1 MNAEKLKSNL
11 NEMFKTMKKVTIVI
25 FLMFI
30 SFINSYGQ
38 WYVKKY
44 QIIDINFLSKVQL
57 EESLQ
62 NSKNKLLFAGC
73 TAAMGGA
80 AFLIFK
86 YLKPGMNDDPTV
98 IEQLLGDEGVNK
110 VGMITGAGLLIWGS
124 IASIV
129 HLGRIGRIRSVI
141 NKNYPSVGS
150 LEISGFSLNYSF

>member
-1 MNAEKLKSNL
+1 
-11 NEMFKTMKKVTIVI
+11 MKKVII
-25 FLMFI
+25 SAFLLLI
-30 SFINSYGQ
+30 YVINSSGQ

-44 QIIDINFLSKVQL
+44 QVTDINFLSKVQL

-73 TAAMGGA
+73 TVTMGGA
-80 AFLIFK
+80 AFLISK
-86 YLKPGMNDDPTV
+86 YLKPGMSDDPTV
-98 IEQLLGDEGVNK
+98 IEQLLGDDGVNK
-110 VGMITGAGLLIWGS
+110 VGMITGAGLIIWGS

-150 LEISGFSLNYSF
+150 LEISPAIILNGYARSFCAGFSLNYSF

>member
-1 MNAEKLKSNL
+1 
-11 NEMFKTMKKVTIVI
+11 MKKVII
-25 FLMFI
+25 SAFLLLI
-30 SFINSYGQ
+30 YVINSSGQ

-44 QIIDINFLSKVQL
+44 KITDINFLSKVQL

-73 TAAMGGA
+73 TTAMGGA
-80 AFLIFK
+80 AFLISK
-86 YLKPGMNDDPTV
+86 YLKPGMSDDPTV
-98 IEQLLGDEGVNK
+98 IEQLLGDDGVNK
-110 VGMITGAGLLIWGS
+110 VGMITGAGLFIWGS

-150 LEISGFSLNYSF
+150 LKISPAIILNGYARSYSAGFSLNYSF

>member
-1 MNAEKLKSNL
+1 
-11 NEMFKTMKKVTIVI
+11 MKKVII
-25 FLMFI
+25 SAFLLLI
-30 SFINSYGQ
+30 YVINSSGQ

-44 QIIDINFLSKVQL
+44 QVTDINFLSKVQL

-73 TAAMGGA
+73 TVTMGGA
-80 AFLIFK
+80 AFLISK
-86 YLKPGMNDDPTV
+86 YLKPGMSDDPTV
-98 IEQLLGDEGVNK
+98 IEQLLGDDGVNK
-110 VGMITGAGLLIWGS
+110 VGMITGAGLFIWGS

-150 LEISGFSLNYSF
+150 LKISPAIILNGYARSFCAGFSLNYSF

>member
-1 MNAEKLKSNL
+1 
-11 NEMFKTMKKVTIVI
+11 MKKVII
-25 FLMFI
+25 SAFLLLI
-30 SFINSYGQ
+30 YVINSSGQ

-44 QIIDINFLSKVQL
+44 QVTDINFLSKVQL

-62 NSKNKLLFAGC
+62 NSKKKLLFAGC

-80 AFLIFK
+80 AFLISK
-86 YLKPGMNDDPTV
+86 YLKPGMSDDPTI
-98 IEQLLGDEGVNK
+98 IEQLLGDDGVNK
-110 VGMITGAGLLIWGS
+110 VGMITGAGLFIWGS

-150 LEISGFSLNYSF
+150 LEISPAIILNGYARSYSSGFSLTYSF

>member
-1 MNAEKLKSNL
+1 
-11 NEMFKTMKKVTIVI
+11 MKKVII
-25 FLMFI
+25 SAFLLLI
-30 SFINSYGQ
+30 YVINSSGQ

-44 QIIDINFLSKVQL
+44 QITDINFLSKVQL

-73 TAAMGGA
+73 TVTMGGA
-80 AFLIFK
+80 AFLISK
-86 YLKPGMNDDPTV
+86 YLKPGMSDDPTV
-98 IEQLLGDEGVNK
+98 IEQLLGDDGVNK
-110 VGMITGAGLLIWGS
+110 VGMITGAGLFIWGS

-150 LEISGFSLNYSF
+150 LKISPAIILNGYARSFCAGFSLNYSF

>member
-1 MNAEKLKSNL
+1 
-11 NEMFKTMKKVTIVI
+11 MKKVII
-25 FLMFI
+25 SAFLLLI
-30 SFINSYGQ
+30 YVINSSGQ

-44 QIIDINFLSKVQL
+44 QITDINFLSKVQL

-73 TAAMGGA
+73 TVTMGGA
-80 AFLIFK
+80 AFLISK
-86 YLKPGMNDDPTV
+86 YLKPGMSDDPTV
-98 IEQLLGDEGVNK
+98 IEQLLGDDGVNK
-110 VGMITGAGLLIWGS
+110 VGMITGAGLIIWGS

-150 LEISGFSLNYSF
+150 LEISPAIILDGYARSFCAGFSLNYSF

>member
-1 MNAEKLKSNL
+1 
-11 NEMFKTMKKVTIVI
+11 MKKVII
-25 FLMFI
+25 SAFLLLI
-30 SFINSYGQ
+30 YVINSSGQ

-44 QIIDINFLSKVQL
+44 QINDINFLSKVQL

-73 TAAMGGA
+73 TVTMGGA
-80 AFLIFK
+80 AFLISK
-86 YLKPGMNDDPTV
+86 YLKPGMSDDPTV
-98 IEQLLGDEGVNK
+98 IEQLLGDDGVNK
-110 VGMITGAGLLIWGS
+110 VGMITGAGLIIWGS

-150 LEISGFSLNYSF
+150 LEISPAIILNGYARSFCAGFSLNYSF